1 MYVLCIDWYKYRA
14 LYMQIQIADWAF
26 FLYCFTLNI
35 MFEILQIILISQY
48 QVMYTKHV
56 DC

>member
-26 FLYCFTLNI
+26 FILLNLNI